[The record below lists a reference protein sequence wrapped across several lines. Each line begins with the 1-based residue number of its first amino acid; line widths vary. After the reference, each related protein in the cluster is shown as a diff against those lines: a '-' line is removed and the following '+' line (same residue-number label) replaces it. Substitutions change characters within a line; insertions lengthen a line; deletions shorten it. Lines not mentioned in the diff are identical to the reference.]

1 MNLSDIILQQVT
13 KNVASSNIQIPQNL
27 QQQVLGG
34 LSDSIL
40 GSLAKTATAPGGLDQ
55 IKALLTG
62 QADAAKSP
70 VTALAGNI
78 FNSNVLSKL
87 KLGAVGAAL
96 LAFIPKIMGGLK
108 NIIKD
113 QDGDGDVDLND
124 VLLTLKGGSGSILG
138 SVLGGVLGGGAAKQQ
153 KASTGGLGS
162 ILGGVLNSG
171 TVTNVLLDVIG
182 LNKLAATE
190 IVGTWRYVEPGVA
203 FTSEGMLQKA
213 GGQVISGTI
222 KEKILPTYTSLG
234 VTSANTYFTFG
245 QDGQFSASVLG
256 RPLQGTYTFDS
267 STGTIQL
274 KTLLLSTPAYLTRTS
289 TGMSLTFQSK
299 KLLQAVQIIGAAS
312 GNQTLGAISEIASS
326 YDGIRLGFDLAR

>member
-40 GSLAKTATAPGGLDQ
+40 GSLAKTATVPGGLDQ
-55 IKALLTG
+55 IKNPLTG
-62 QADAAKSP
+62 KADAATSP

-87 KLGAVGAAL
+87 KLGAAGAAL

-162 ILGGVLNSG
+162 ILGGALGSI
-171 TVTNVLLDVIG
+171 L
-182 LNKLAATE
+182 
-190 IVGTWRYVEPGVA
+190 
-203 FTSEGMLQKA
+203 
-213 GGQVISGTI
+213 GG
-222 KEKILPTYTSLG
+222 
-234 VTSANTYFTFG
+234 
-245 QDGQFSASVLG
+245 
-256 RPLQGTYTFDS
+256 
-267 STGTIQL
+267 
-274 KTLLLSTPAYLTRTS
+274 
-289 TGMSLTFQSK
+289 K
-299 KLLQAVQIIGAAS
+299 K
-312 GNQTLGAISEIASS
+312 
-326 YDGIRLGFDLAR
+326 

>member
-13 KNVASSNIQIPQNL
+13 KNVAGSNIQIPQNL

-87 KLGAVGAAL
+87 KLGAAGAAL

-113 QDGDGDVDLND
+113 QDGDGDVDLG
-124 VLLTLKGGSGSILG
+124 VLGGSKPAAQPASTGGSVLGSIAG
-138 SVLGGVLGGGAAKQQ
+138 SVLGGL
-153 KASTGGLGS
+153 
-162 ILGGVLNSG
+162 
-171 TVTNVLLDVIG
+171 
-182 LNKLAATE
+182 
-190 IVGTWRYVEPGVA
+190 
-203 FTSEGMLQKA
+203 
-213 GGQVISGTI
+213 
-222 KEKILPTYTSLG
+222 
-234 VTSANTYFTFG
+234 FG
-245 QDGQFSASVLG
+245 
-256 RPLQGTYTFDS
+256 
-267 STGTIQL
+267 
-274 KTLLLSTPAYLTRTS
+274 
-289 TGMSLTFQSK
+289 K
-299 KLLQAVQIIGAAS
+299 KK
-312 GNQTLGAISEIASS
+312 
-326 YDGIRLGFDLAR
+326 

>member
-13 KNVASSNIQIPQNL
+13 KNVAGSNIQIPQNL

-55 IKALLTG
+55 IKNLLTG
-62 QADAAKSP
+62 QTDAAKSP

-87 KLGAVGAAL
+87 KLGAAGAAL

-124 VLLTLKGGSGSILG
+124 VLLTLKGGSGGILG
-138 SVLGGVLGGGAAKQQ
+138 SVLGGVLAGGAAKQQ

-162 ILGGVLNSG
+162 ILGGALGSI
-171 TVTNVLLDVIG
+171 L
-182 LNKLAATE
+182 
-190 IVGTWRYVEPGVA
+190 
-203 FTSEGMLQKA
+203 
-213 GGQVISGTI
+213 GG
-222 KEKILPTYTSLG
+222 
-234 VTSANTYFTFG
+234 
-245 QDGQFSASVLG
+245 
-256 RPLQGTYTFDS
+256 
-267 STGTIQL
+267 
-274 KTLLLSTPAYLTRTS
+274 
-289 TGMSLTFQSK
+289 K
-299 KLLQAVQIIGAAS
+299 K
-312 GNQTLGAISEIASS
+312 
-326 YDGIRLGFDLAR
+326 

>member
-87 KLGAVGAAL
+87 KLGAAGAAL

-138 SVLGGVLGGGAAKQQ
+138 SVLGGVLAGGAAKQQ

-162 ILGGVLNSG
+162 ILGGALGSI
-171 TVTNVLLDVIG
+171 L
-182 LNKLAATE
+182 
-190 IVGTWRYVEPGVA
+190 
-203 FTSEGMLQKA
+203 
-213 GGQVISGTI
+213 GG
-222 KEKILPTYTSLG
+222 
-234 VTSANTYFTFG
+234 
-245 QDGQFSASVLG
+245 
-256 RPLQGTYTFDS
+256 
-267 STGTIQL
+267 
-274 KTLLLSTPAYLTRTS
+274 
-289 TGMSLTFQSK
+289 K
-299 KLLQAVQIIGAAS
+299 K
-312 GNQTLGAISEIASS
+312 
-326 YDGIRLGFDLAR
+326 